1 MKHLYALIIS
11 MIICTL
17 SACGDKEPL
26 SNEEAIIQEPIV
38 IETGSFSG
46 ITANQV
52 TLLATVKSL
61 NKETILD
68 AGFMVTTVEANGKKS
83 AEKNYSIG
91 KNVQIGET
99 SLLLKPTEKFE
110 QRINYNYYF
119 YIKTNNAFYKGPER
133 SFTLNNIAFDSQ
145 PKKYAYGK
153 ETITVTGN
161 FEGLDSDYRLKA
173 SGAFELFDIPYV
185 KSEDKKSLHFEIG
198 PSLNLNRGTEIEISL
213 VRKGEN
219 PNVYQQKVLAIEFLP
234 KLDPLAKKR
243 YYPSDIILM
252 SSTNLGRLHEND
264 SRIKILINDLV
275 LPFSSFIILSDHKT
289 LKGTSFRIGYCNAK
303 DTVYFKEPL
312 ELVPV
317 AEMDANMAQTT
328 LHPSGEF
335 SLESRNMAWFFPD
348 MEITLGGKPIT
359 GGYDYRT
366 YLLSMAASQVPTG
379 EQELVIKS
387 RFYTYKYPQKIK
399 VQELAWT
406 TLDRSGGFW
415 GETVTAQGNFIS
427 GKPYIVFDQD
437 GKSIGDGIAQN
448 NELKFQ
454 ITNWFDQVKAIKLG
468 YPKSYNEYVII
479 DKTLNFTSKGFTF
492 DNFYPK
498 RGMSG
503 DILTIEGK
511 GIAYASKFM
520 LGDQDLRPVIINNNK
535 VTFSIPRINGTGK
548 VRINYYMNEKL
559 YQSDDYFELY

>member
-11 MIICTL
+11 IIICAL

-26 SNEEAIIQEPIV
+26 PNEEAISQEPIV

-46 ITANQV
+46 ITTNQV
-52 TLLATVKSL
+52 TLLANVKSL

-68 AGFMVTTVEANGKKS
+68 AGFMVTKIDANGKKS
-83 AEKNYSIG
+83 PEKNYSIG
-91 KNVQIGET
+91 KNAQIGET

-110 QRINYNYYF
+110 QRISYNYYF
-119 YIKTNNAFYKGPER
+119 YIKTSNAFYKGAER

-173 SGAFELFDIPYV
+173 SGAFDLFDIPYV
-185 KSEDKKSLHFEIG
+185 KSEDKKSLRFEIG
-198 PSLNLNRGTEIEISL
+198 PSLNLNRGTEIEVSL

-234 KLDPLAKKR
+234 KLDPLEKKQF
-243 YYPSDIILM
+243 YPSDIILM

-303 DTVYFKEPL
+303 DTIYFKEPL
-312 ELVPV
+312 QLVP
-317 AEMDANMAQTT
+317 ATEMDAHMSQTT
-328 LHPSGEF
+328 IHPSGEF
-335 SLESRNMAWFFPD
+335 SLESRDMALFFPE
-348 MEITLGGKPIT
+348 MEMTIGGKSIT
-359 GGYDYRT
+359 GGYDYRSHQ
-366 YLLSMAASQVPTG
+366 LSMAASQLPIG
-379 EQELVIKS
+379 EHDLVIKS

-406 TLDRSGGFW
+406 TMDRSGGFW
-415 GETVTAQGNFIS
+415 GETVTAQGNFIA
-427 GKPYIVFDQD
+427 GKPYVVFDQD
-437 GKSIGDGIAQN
+437 GKSIGNGIAEN
-448 NELKFQ
+448 GMLKFQ
-454 ITNWFDQVKAIKLG
+454 ITNLFDLVKTIRIG
-468 YPKSYNEYVII
+468 YPKTYDEYVII
-479 DKTLNFTSKGFTF
+479 DKTLNFTSNGFTF
-492 DNFYPK
+492 DTFYPK

-520 LGDQDLRPVIINNNK
+520 LGDQDLRPVIINSNK